1 MCMCEWAKEEFEKLY
16 DSKLSIIEKVEKKVN
31 GITKFVDSVVASDVP
46 CRISTKSAINP
57 VNQTENAKQTFVL
70 ALYVAPDVVIKAGS
84 KLEVTNI
91 HGETVEYRRTGEGI
105 GSYNTHKA
113 YPIERA
119 VTA

>member
-1 MCMCEWAKEEFEKLY
+1 MYDWAREEFEKLY
-16 DSKLSIIEKVEKKVN
+16 DSKLTIIEKIEKKVN
-31 GITKFVDSVVASDVP
+31 GITKFVDDVVASDVP